1 MGQSKKQYQEWVEH
15 HFPQEIAKEINS
27 AWTEQFE
34 QFVQQLMNTK
44 FRDEPMR
51 SVGESGKEENKD
63 E

>member
-34 QFVQQLMNTK
+34 QFITKLMQK
-44 FRDEPMR
+44 QF
-51 SVGESGKEENKD
+51 KEESKD